1 MSYKKDPKFLNQ
13 IQYCEHNGIPLIV
26 IIGAE
31 EKEKGKVKIRVVAK
45 RDPPDEVLKLNRIIL
60 LIIIIIIT
68 TEFSWAERP
77 GWWSKEK
84 TSIM

>member
-13 IQYCEHNGIPLIV
+13 IQYCEHNSIPLIV

-60 LIIIIIIT
+60 LLLLLLLQSLV
-68 TEFSWAERP
+68 ELKDLVDEVKKRLP
-77 GWWSKEK
+77 
-84 TSIM
+84 

>member
-60 LIIIIIIT
+60 LLLLLLLQSLV
-68 TEFSWAERP
+68 ELKDLVDEVKKRLP
-77 GWWSKEK
+77 
-84 TSIM
+84 

>member
-45 RDPPDEVLKLNRIIL
+45 RDPPDEVLKLNRIL
-60 LIIIIIIT
+60 LLLLLLLLLLQSLV
-68 TEFSWAERP
+68 ELKDLVDEVKKRLP
-77 GWWSKEK
+77 
-84 TSIM
+84 

>member
-31 EKEKGKVKIRVVAK
+31 EKEKGKVKIRIVAK
-45 RDPPDEVLKLNRIIL
+45 RDPPDEVY
-60 LIIIIIIT
+60 
-68 TEFSWAERP
+68 
-77 GWWSKEK
+77 
-84 TSIM
+84 